1 MRIARKA
8 ALLLVPC
15 GVICVSENQNVLF
28 RAEHIN
34 KSFGAVRALKD
45 FSIEIM
51 PGEVRGL
58 VGENGSGKST
68 FSSIVAGIQRA
79 DSGKMYLCGAEY
91 HPSGTIDAMEKG
103 VSMVVQEQGT
113 IGLITVGANIFF
125 GQEQRFVKHCVLN
138 VKALN
143 RAAKEALVKIGVKDI
158 EPDEMIDRLTFE
170 NRKLVEL
177 ARSLE
182 RMPKLWIIDET
193 TTALTV
199 SGRELLYRLMNE
211 VKASGSSVL
220 FISHDIDE
228 IMDKCDTLTILR
240 DGDLTANLKK
250 SEFEPNRIRQLM
262 IGRELSGHYYRE
274 DSGEDISDEVVLR
287 AEHAET
293 DTLHDITLALH
304 RGEIL
309 GIGGLSDCGMH
320 ELGKLLYGLIPPS
333 SGTVRDRNGEI
344 VRSAAWAVRHSIGY
358 VSKNRDAESMM
369 PICSIKDN
377 ICLPSLKD
385 LTPVGPISP
394 KKQKALAKKW
404 AQEMEV
410 KAENINVFCNRLSG
424 GNKQKVVLAKWLGKG
439 ADILILDC
447 PTRGID
453 VGTKA
458 AIYHLIEK
466 LKQEGKSIILISEE
480 LQELIGMCDRV
491 QLMKDGRMSGEF
503 LRSEG
508 LTEAKL
514 IQKMI

>member
-1 MRIARKA
+1 M
-8 ALLLVPC
+8 
-15 GVICVSENQNVLF
+15 SENRSILF
-28 RAEHIN
+28 RAEHIK

-45 FSIEIM
+45 FSIEIG
-51 PGEVRGL
+51 PGEIHGL

-68 FSSIVAGIQRA
+68 FSAIAAGIQRA
-79 DSGKMYLCGAEY
+79 DSGTMYLDGKEY
-91 HPSGTIDAMEKG
+91 RPGGTIDAMEKG
-103 VSMVVQEQGT
+103 ISMVVQEQGT
-113 IGLITVGANIFF
+113 IGMITVGANIFF

-143 RAAKEALVKIGVKDI
+143 RAAKAALVKIGVQDI

-182 RMPKLWIIDET
+182 QTPRLWIIDET

-199 SGRELLYRLMNE
+199 SGRELLYKLMNQ
-211 VKASGSSVL
+211 VKQGGSSVL

-228 IMDKCDTLTILR
+228 IMDKCDKLTILR
-240 DGDLTANLKK
+240 DGDLTANLEKR
-250 SEFEPNRIRQLM
+250 EFEPNRIRQLM

-274 DSGEDISDEVVLR
+274 DAGEEISGEVVLS

-293 DTLHDITLALH
+293 DALHDVSLQLH

-320 ELGKLLYGLIPPS
+320 ELGKMLYGLIRPS
-333 SGTVRDRNGEI
+333 AGRVLYHGSQV
-344 VRSAAWAVRHSIGY
+344 VQSAAWAVRHSMGY
-358 VSKNRDAESMM
+358 VSKNRDTESMM
-369 PICSIKDN
+369 PICSIRDN

-394 KKQKALAKKW
+394 KKQNALAKKW
-404 AQEMEV
+404 AAEMEV
-410 KAENINVFCNRLSG
+410 KAENIQVFCNRLSG

-458 AIYHLIEK
+458 AIYQLIEK
-466 LKQEGKSIILISEE
+466 LKRDGKSIVLISEE
-480 LQELIGMCDRV
+480 LQELIGMSDRV
-491 QLMKDGRMSGEF
+491 LLMKDGCISGEF
-503 LRSEG
+503 LRKEG

>member
-1 MRIARKA
+1 M
-8 ALLLVPC
+8 
-15 GVICVSENQNVLF
+15 SESKKVLF

-34 KSFGAVRALKD
+34 KSFGAVHALKD

-68 FSSIVAGIQRA
+68 FSSIAAGIQRA
-79 DSGKMYLCGAEY
+79 DSGAMYLDGAEY
-91 HPSGTIDAMEKG
+91 RPNGTIDAMNKG

-113 IGLITVGANIFF
+113 IGMITVGANVFF
-125 GQEQRFVKHCVLN
+125 GREKQFVKHFVLN

-143 RAAKEALVKIGVKDI
+143 RAAKQALVKIGVENI
-158 EPDEMIDRLTFE
+158 EPEQMIDRLTFE
-170 NRKLVEL
+170 DRKLVEL

-182 RMPKLWIIDET
+182 QTPRLWIIDET

-199 SGRELLYRLMNE
+199 SGRELLYRLME
-211 VKASGSSVL
+211 QVKASGSSVL

-240 DGDLTANLKK
+240 DGDLTANLSKE
-250 SEFEPNRIRQLM
+250 EFEPDRIRQLM

-274 DSGEDISDEVVLR
+274 DQGEAQSEEVVLS
-287 AEHAET
+287 AEDVDT
-293 DTLHDITLALH
+293 DALH
-304 RGEIL
+304 GISLQLHKGEIL

-320 ELGKLLYGLIPPS
+320 DLGKTLFGVIPPE
-333 SGTVRDRNGEI
+333 SGRVLYRGNA
-344 VRSAAWAVRHSIGY
+344 VVKSAAWAVKHSIGY
-358 VSKNRDAESMM
+358 VSKNRDQESMM

-394 KKQKALAKKW
+394 RKQKALAEKW
-404 AQEMEV
+404 SAEMEV

-458 AIYHLIEK
+458 AIYQLIER
-466 LKQEGKSIILISEE
+466 LKKDGKSIVLISEE
-480 LQELIGMCDRV
+480 LQELIGMSDRV
-491 QLMKDGRMSGEF
+491 LLMKDGCISGEF
-503 LRSEG
+503 RREDG

>member
-1 MRIARKA
+1 MSDSQGI
-8 ALLLVPC
+8 
-15 GVICVSENQNVLF
+15 LF
-28 RAEHIN
+28 RAEHIVKN
-34 KSFGAVRALKD
+34 FGAVRALKD
-45 FSIEIM
+45 FSIEIR
-51 PGEVRGL
+51 PGEIHGL

-68 FSSIVAGIQRA
+68 FSAIAAGIQKA
-79 DSGKMYLCGAEY
+79 DSGVMYIGDQQY

-113 IGLITVGANIFF
+113 IGMITVGANIFF

-138 VKALN
+138 VKELN
-143 RAAKEALVKIGVKDI
+143 RAAKAALVKIGVNDI
-158 EPDEMIDRLTFE
+158 EPNEMIDRLSFE

-182 RMPKLWIIDET
+182 QTPKLWIIDET

-199 SGRELLYRLMNE
+199 SGRELLYKLMQQ

-240 DGDLTANLKK
+240 DGDLTANLVKA
-250 SEFEPNRIRQLM
+250 EFEPNRIRQLM

-274 DSGEDISDEVVLR
+274 DKGEAVSEEVVLS
-287 AEHAET
+287 AQDVNT
-293 DTLHDITLALH
+293 DALHDITLELH

-309 GIGGLSDCGMH
+309 GVGGLSDCGMH
-320 ELGKLLYGLIPPS
+320 ELGKLLYGLVHPN
-333 SGTVRDRNGEI
+333 SGSVCANGE
-344 VRSAAWAVRHSIGY
+344 VVQNAAWAVRHSIGY
-358 VSKNRDAESMM
+358 VSKNRDTESMM
-369 PICSIKDN
+369 PICSIRDN

-385 LTPVGPISP
+385 LSPIGPISV
-394 KKQKALAKKW
+394 KKQKQLAQKW
-404 AQEMEV
+404 SKEMEV
-410 KAENINVFCNRLSG
+410 KAENINVYCNRLSG

-458 AIYHLIEK
+458 AIYQLIEK
-466 LKQEGKSIILISEE
+466 LKEAGKSIVLISEE
-480 LQELIGMCDRV
+480 LQELIGMADRV
-491 QLMKDGRMSGEF
+491 LLMKDGRISGEF

-508 LTEAKL
+508 LSEAKL

>member
-1 MRIARKA
+1 MSMQQIQTP
-8 ALLLVPC
+8 LL
-15 GVICVSENQNVLF
+15 

-34 KSFGAVRALKD
+34 KSFGAVKALKD

-51 PGEVRGL
+51 PGEIRGL

-68 FSSIVAGIQRA
+68 FSSIVAGMQKA
-79 DSGKMYLCGAEY
+79 DSGKMFLEGKEY
-91 HPSGTIDAMEKG
+91 APEGTIDAMQKG

-113 IGLITVGANIFF
+113 IGMITVGANVFF
-125 GQEQRFVKHCVLN
+125 GREQMFVKNFILN
-138 VKALN
+138 SKALN
-143 RAAKEALVKIGVKDI
+143 KAAKEALVRIGVTNI

-170 NRKLVEL
+170 DRKLVEL

-182 RMPKLWIIDET
+182 ISPKIWIVDET

-199 SGRELLYRLMNE
+199 SGRELLYKLMKQ
-211 VKASGSSVL
+211 VRDSGNSVL

-250 SEFEPNRIRQLM
+250 EEFELDRIRQLM

-274 DSGEDISDEVVLR
+274 DTDFDLSDEVILSADHV
-287 AEHAET
+287 ET
-293 DTLHDITLALH
+293 DVLHDVTLQLH
-304 RGEIL
+304 KGEIL

-320 ELGKLLYGLIPPS
+320 ELGKTLDGLIKPV
-333 SGTVRDRNGEI
+333 SGKVLYKETKAVE
-344 VRSAAWAVRHSIGY
+344 SAAWAVRNSIGY
-358 VSKNRDAESMM
+358 VSKNRDQESMM
-369 PICSIKDN
+369 PICSIRDN

-385 LTPVGPISP
+385 LNRHGPISP
-394 KKQKALAKKW
+394 RKQKEHATKW
-404 AQEMEV
+404 FTEMEV
-410 KAENINVFCNRLSG
+410 KAEGIQTFCNRLSG

-439 ADILILDC
+439 SDILILDC

-458 AIYHLIEK
+458 AIYQLIEK
-466 LKQEGKSIILISEE
+466 LKKNGKSIILISEE
-480 LQELIGMCDRV
+480 LQELIGMSDRV
-491 QLMKDGRMSGEF
+491 LLMKDGRISGEF
-503 LRSEG
+503 LRRDG

>member
-1 MRIARKA
+1 M
-8 ALLLVPC
+8 
-15 GVICVSENQNVLF
+15 SESQSVLF
-28 RAEHIN
+28 RAEHIVKN
-34 KSFGAVRALKD
+34 FGAVRALKD
-45 FSIEIM
+45 FSIEIH
-51 PGEVRGL
+51 PGEIHGL

-68 FSSIVAGIQRA
+68 FSAIAAGIQKA
-79 DSGKMYLCGAEY
+79 DSGTMYINEQQY
-91 HPSGTIDAMEKG
+91 RPSGTIDAMEKG

-113 IGLITVGANIFF
+113 IGMITVGANIFF

-138 VKALN
+138 VKELN
-143 RAAKEALVKIGVKDI
+143 RAAKAALIKIGVNDI
-158 EPDEMIDRLTFE
+158 DPYEMIDRLSFE

-182 RMPKLWIIDET
+182 QTPKLWIIDET

-199 SGRELLYRLMNE
+199 SGRELLYKLME
-211 VKASGSSVL
+211 QVKSSGSSVL

-240 DGDLTANLKK
+240 DGDLTATLTK

-274 DSGEDISDEVVLR
+274 DNGGSISDEVVL
-287 AEHAET
+287 AAHNVSTEA
-293 DTLHDITLALH
+293 LHDISLQLH

-320 ELGKLLYGLIPPS
+320 ELGKVLYGLARPV
-333 SGTVRDRNGEI
+333 SGNVRCNDEI
-344 VRSAAWAVRHSIGY
+344 VQNAAWAVRHSIGY
-358 VSKNRDAESMM
+358 VSKNRDTESMM
-369 PICSIKDN
+369 PICSIRDN

-385 LTPVGPISP
+385 LSPIGPISP
-394 KKQKALAKKW
+394 KKQKQLAQKW
-404 AQEMEV
+404 SKEMEV
-410 KAENINVFCNRLSG
+410 KAESINVFCNRLSG

-439 ADILILDC
+439 SDILILDC

-458 AIYHLIEK
+458 AIYQLIEK
-466 LKQEGKSIILISEE
+466 LKESGKSIVLISEE
-480 LQELIGMCDRV
+480 LQELIGMADRV
-491 QLMKDGRMSGEF
+491 LLMKDGHISGEF

-508 LTEAKL
+508 LSEAKL

>member
-1 MRIARKA
+1 M
-8 ALLLVPC
+8 
-15 GVICVSENQNVLF
+15 SESQSVLF
-28 RAEHIN
+28 RAEHIVKN
-34 KSFGAVRALKD
+34 FGAVRALKD
-45 FSIEIM
+45 FSIEIH
-51 PGEVRGL
+51 PGEIHGL

-68 FSSIVAGIQRA
+68 FSAIAAGIQKA
-79 DSGKMYLCGAEY
+79 DSGTMYINEQQY
-91 HPSGTIDAMEKG
+91 RPSGTIDAMEKG

-113 IGLITVGANIFF
+113 IGMITVGANIFF

-138 VKALN
+138 VKELN
-143 RAAKEALVKIGVKDI
+143 RAAKAALIKIGVNDI
-158 EPDEMIDRLTFE
+158 DPSEMIDRLSFE

-182 RMPKLWIIDET
+182 QTPKLWIIDET

-199 SGRELLYRLMNE
+199 SGRELLYKLME
-211 VKASGSSVL
+211 QVKSSGSSVL

-240 DGDLTANLKK
+240 DGDLTATLTK

-274 DSGEDISDEVVLR
+274 DNGGSISDEVVL
-287 AEHAET
+287 AAQNVSTEA
-293 DTLHDITLALH
+293 LHDISLQLH

-320 ELGKLLYGLIPPS
+320 ELGKVLYGLVHPV
-333 SGTVRDRNGEI
+333 SGNVRCNDEI
-344 VRSAAWAVRHSIGY
+344 VQNAAWAVRHSIGY
-358 VSKNRDAESMM
+358 VSKNRDTESMM
-369 PICSIKDN
+369 PICSIRDN

-385 LTPVGPISP
+385 LSPIGPISP
-394 KKQKALAKKW
+394 KKQKQLAQKW
-404 AQEMEV
+404 SKEMEV
-410 KAENINVFCNRLSG
+410 KAESINVFCNRLSG

-439 ADILILDC
+439 SDILILDC

-458 AIYHLIEK
+458 AIYQLIEK
-466 LKQEGKSIILISEE
+466 LKESGKSIVLISEE
-480 LQELIGMCDRV
+480 LQELIGMADRV
-491 QLMKDGRMSGEF
+491 LLMKDGHISGEF

-508 LTEAKL
+508 LSEAKL

>member
-1 MRIARKA
+1 M
-8 ALLLVPC
+8 
-15 GVICVSENQNVLF
+15 SENRSALF
-28 RAEHIN
+28 RAEHIT

-45 FSIEIM
+45 FSIDIM
-51 PGEVRGL
+51 PGEVHGL

-68 FSSIVAGIQRA
+68 FSAIAAGIQKA
-79 DSGKMYLCGAEY
+79 DSGTMFLGGKEY
-91 HPSGTIDAMEKG
+91 RPNGTIDAMEKG
-103 VSMVVQEQGT
+103 ISMVVQEQGT
-113 IGLITVGANIFF
+113 IGMITVGANIFF

-143 RAAKEALVKIGVKDI
+143 KAAKAALEKIGVDDI
-158 EPDEMIDRLTFE
+158 EPTEMIDRLTFE

-182 RMPKLWIIDET
+182 QSPKLWIIDET

-199 SGRELLYRLMNE
+199 SGRDLLYKLMNQ
-211 VKASGSSVL
+211 VKESGSSVL

-274 DSGEDISDEVVLR
+274 DSGEEISKEVVLA
-287 AEHAET
+287 AEQVET
-293 DTLHDITLALH
+293 DTLHNISLELH

-320 ELGKLLYGLIPPS
+320 ELGKMLYGLIPPS
-333 SGTVRDRNGEI
+333 SGQVIYHGTETVKN
-344 VRSAAWAVRHSIGY
+344 AAWAVKHSMGY

-385 LTPVGPISP
+385 LTSVGPISV

-404 AQEMEV
+404 SQEMEV

-458 AIYHLIEK
+458 AIYQLIEK
-466 LKQEGKSIILISEE
+466 LKRNGKSIVLISEE
-480 LQELIGMCDRV
+480 LQELIGMSDRV
-491 QLMKDGRMSGEF
+491 LLMKDGSISGEF
-503 LRSEG
+503 LREEG